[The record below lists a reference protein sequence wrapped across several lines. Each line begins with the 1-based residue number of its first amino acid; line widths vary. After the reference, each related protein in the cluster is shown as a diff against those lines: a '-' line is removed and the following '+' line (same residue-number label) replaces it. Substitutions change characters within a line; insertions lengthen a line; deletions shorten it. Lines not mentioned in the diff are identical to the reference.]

1 MEYIVQTEN
10 LVKKYGDKTV
20 INNVCIH
27 VKKGEIYGLIG
38 KNGAGKTTLMRVIL
52 GLARPD
58 GGNILLYDS
67 DKLDEQRRKIGSL
80 IEAPALYKNV
90 SAFENMKRLSI
101 LSPTSD
107 EKINEILNLVGL
119 GDVGKKKVGDFSLGM
134 KQRLGLA
141 LTLLGEPDLLI
152 LDEPINGL
160 DPAGIKEIRNIIV
173 DLNKKG
179 VTFVI
184 SSHLLDELGKI
195 ATTYGIVHNG
205 EIEEVTAKDLKEKC
219 QKSIRISVNDA
230 QKAKEIIE
238 NLDSKYKVTISDDAV
253 IIADEIKDAQLINKT
268 LITAGIE
275 VFELKVESL
284 DFEDYF
290 IARLGD

>member
-38 KNGAGKTTLMRVIL
+38 KNGAGKTTLMRLIL